1 VQKKPRKK
9 QLPKEVIDHWPEVLK
24 DIHIDVVPLEYLNSV
39 RVEFTDGKIWD
50 IDINTD
56 KKPVK
61 DLEKSLDDLFEQY
74 QNVIKNVDF
83 RLDTDKVKADITKRT
98 KKFLKLRR

>member
-9 QLPKEVIDHWPEVLK
+9 QLPKEVIDHWPEVFK
-24 DIHIDVVPLEYLNSV
+24 DVHIDVVPLEYLNSV

-56 KKPVK
+56 KKPVQ